1 MIEVP
6 FTSSYIVPDHR
17 LGSFR
22 DGVLGELTRKDQPD
36 GRLNLASSDAV
47 ILLVAV
53 SQMAGL
59 GSEPLEHVV
68 HEGIHDGHR
77 LPGNLGVGMNLLQDS
92 VDEGGV
98 RAKVLLPL
106 LDLVTALGDDV
117 RSFAKLG

>member
-1 MIEVP
+1 M
-6 FTSSYIVPDHR
+6 
-17 LGSFR
+17 
-22 DGVLGELTRKDQPD
+22 LGELTRKDQPD

-77 LPGNLGVGMNLLQDS
+77 LHGHLGVGMNLLQDS

-98 RAKVLLPL
+98 RAECPLLPL
-106 LDLVTALGDDV
+106 LGLVTALGDDV

>member
-1 MIEVP
+1 M
-6 FTSSYIVPDHR
+6 
-17 LGSFR
+17 
-22 DGVLGELTRKDQPD
+22 LGELTRKDQPD

-77 LPGNLGVGMNLLQDS
+77 LHGHLGVGMNLLQDS
-92 VDEGGV
+92 VNEGGV

-106 LDLVTALGDDV
+106 LGLVTALGDDV